1 MSDNELIS
9 VIVPIYKVEKYLKK
23 CVDSIINQ
31 TYKNL
36 EIILVDDGSPDNC
49 PKICDEYAKQDSRIK
64 VIHLE
69 NGGAGRARNI
79 GYSFASGEFISFIDS
94 DDVISCDFYEYLY
107 GLFETDVDITE
118 CEYIEFD
125 TEEVDF
131 SVNEKNKIEKYS
143 MTDAMDAHIKD
154 KMFKQVIWN
163 KLYRRKVA
171 DDVKFPENSKIDDE
185 YWTYKVIANANN
197 LIHSSKVLYAYRQQE
212 KSVMSSLSTVDRIGT
227 IEPKALRAEF
237 IRERIPMLYDSCVY
251 NLWGSCLYQYQLVL
265 RDDKKNSKK
274 ILDYSKKMFKEFPIK
289 INKSL
294 SLTFKEKIWLIMTKL
309 TLKKTCQ
316 LRNLLKIGL

>member
-9 VIVPIYKVEKYLKK
+9 VIVPIYKVENYLKK

-31 TYKNL
+31 TYANL

-49 PKICDEYAKQDSRIK
+49 PKICDEYVRLDDRIK
-64 VIHLE
+64 VIHIE

-79 GYSFASGEFISFIDS
+79 GYTFASGNFISFIDS
-94 DDVISCDFYEYLY
+94 DDVISFDFYEYLY
-107 GLFETDVDITE
+107 GLFENDVDITE
-118 CEYIEFD
+118 CGYIEFNN
-125 TEEVDF
+125 EEVDF

-143 MTDAMDAHIKD
+143 MTDAMNAHIND

-163 KLYRRKVA
+163 KLYRRKVV
-171 DDVKFPENSKIDDE
+171 DNVKFPENSKIDDE

-212 KSVMSSLSTVDRIGT
+212 KSVMSSLSAADRIGT

-237 IRERIPMLYDSCVY
+237 IKERIPDLYDGCVY
-251 NLWGSCLYQYQLVL
+251 NLWCSCLYQSQLVL
-265 RDDKKNSKK
+265 REDKDNFKQ
-274 ILDYSKKMFKEFPIK
+274 ILDYSKKMYKEFPMN

-294 SLTFKEKIWLIMTKL
+294 SLTYKEKIWLIMSRIS
-309 TLKKTCQ
+309 LKMTCK